1 MIHSALHRDINE
13 VLSLTRTKI
22 GKSLSEEHY
31 VLCSPTV
38 KGFCLRAK
46 QWGVYKTGAQ
56 ALPNRTDTLVVILY
70 VDSIGEIEWSSDA
83 FKQLVLPHD
92 YKRIVWAFVE
102 AQISQQDTFDDLVR
116 GKGKASRLIK

>member
-1 MIHSALHRDINE
+1 MGCVQGRC
-13 VLSLTRTKI
+13 VL
-22 GKSLSEEHY
+22 
-31 VLCSPTV
+31 VLP
-38 KGFCLRAK
+38 
-46 QWGVYKTGAQ
+46 KTT
-56 ALPNRTDTLVVILY
+56 NTLVVILY

-116 GKGKASRLIK
+116 GKGKVSPLIKQQ